1 MKKSSLDD
9 YVNIDEFQQY
19 NSMSWLVHTQK
30 LYDTEYK
37 LLKKGQVAQSA
48 LSCS

>member
-1 MKKSSLDD
+1 MKKLSLDD
-9 YVNIDEFQQY
+9 YVNIDVQQY
-19 NSMSWLVHTQK
+19 NSMSQLVLTQK
-30 LYDTEYK
+30 LYDIEYK